1 MTFCCGSL
9 YMIFTAFPLN
19 FDPAKEILKKCQI
32 YVSVKKMIILRK
44 IQVTMKIFAPPFF
57 NHFSLSLNRKKG
69 GAMRTME
76 KETEHI
82 QG

>member
-1 MTFCCGSL
+1 
-9 YMIFTAFPLN
+9 MIFTAFPLH
-19 FDPAKEILKKCQI
+19 FDPPKEILKKCQI
-32 YVSVKKMIILRK
+32 YVLMKKMIILRK

-57 NHFSLSLNRKKG
+57 SHFSLSLNRKKG
-69 GAMRTME
+69 VAMRAME